1 MIRLLKVFQPPYP
14 KKKKDIRLSISP
26 TQHFVGTS
34 TIYRSGYCCAVPNVA
49 VSYPFRSKNSRNL
62 ASSSV
67 IVSYSPTST
76 SYFRSLR
83 KKHKK
88 RVAYLLD
95 LRQKEKRQHRAKDTQ
110 RAGDEERVLAGAN
123 RIWRILLRN
132 GNHIR
137 AHKGPNLPRGRC
149 NRVVLSADRSRAALC
164 RAESDVVAGAEF
176 T

>member
-1 MIRLLKVFQPPYP
+1 MLRCAQRRRVISIPLQKFTEFGILVGNCILLTHINQLLLVTQEKT
-14 KKKKDIRLSISP
+14 KKKK
-26 TQHFVGTS
+26 
-34 TIYRSGYCCAVPNVA
+34 N
-49 VSYPFRSKNSRNL
+49 
-62 ASSSV
+62 
-67 IVSYSPTST
+67 
-76 SYFRSLR
+76 
-83 KKHKK
+83 
-88 RVAYLLD
+88 AYLLD
-95 LRQKEKRQHRAKDTQ
+95 LRQKVKRQHRAKDTQ